1 MSNFDANILN
11 DITNFFLVV
20 LGITITLFTVIYSF
34 IVNRK
39 EELTKI
45 NEEINLGKS
54 TPALQQKKHFNLI
67 YIKKFIVWNRHL
79 LILAIIS
86 LIIFVLCFLTNRKI
100 SDVIVK
106 NYFYNFIIIIF
117 YFTILYLF
125 IVLWKIALD
134 FRRKSKL

>member
-39 EELTKI
+39 EELIKI
-45 NEEINLGKS
+45 NEEINIGKS
-54 TPALQQKKHFNLI
+54 TPALQQKKHFNLV
-67 YIKKFIVWNRHL
+67 YIKKYIIWNRHL

-86 LIIFVLCFLTNRKI
+86 LVIFVACFLTNRKI
-100 SDVIVK
+100 SNGILK
-106 NYFYNFIIIIF
+106 NYFYNFIIITF
-117 YFTILYLF
+117 YSTILYLF
-125 IVLWKIALD
+125 IVLWKVVID
-134 FRRKSKL
+134 FKKKSKL

>member
-34 IVNRK
+34 IINRK

-45 NEEINLGKS
+45 NEEINFGKS
-54 TPALQQKKHFNLI
+54 TPSLQQKKHFILI

-86 LIIFVLCFLTNRKI
+86 LIIFVACFLTNRKI
-100 SDVIVK
+100 SNAIVK

-125 IVLWKIALD
+125 IVLWKIAID
-134 FRRKSKL
+134 FKRKSKL

>member
-11 DITNFFLVV
+11 DISNFFLVV

-45 NEEINLGKS
+45 NEEINFGKS

-67 YIKKFIVWNRHL
+67 YIKKYITWNRHL

-86 LIIFVLCFLTNRKI
+86 LIIFVVCFLTNRKI
-100 SDVIVK
+100 NSLVLK
-106 NYFYNFIIIIF
+106 NYLFNFIIIIF
-117 YFTILYLF
+117 YLTILYLF
-125 IVLWKIALD
+125 IVLWKIVID
-134 FRRKSKL
+134 FKRKSKL